1 MHKKVLKLLAPLA
14 QPAMAIGF
22 ALAVGAIVM
31 LATGENPLVA
41 YAAMFKGA
49 FGGLYYVLTTLNRAT
64 PIIICGLGAAIA
76 WSSNY
81 MGIGGEGQMIMG
93 GFVCAIVTLNMPGPL
108 WLRFIVGVIAALA
121 TGGVYSLFSAWLLEK
136 FKMSLAISTLM
147 LNYSARFI
155 TMHFVANVFQDTVSD
170 SKLTQT
176 FQLEEGLRLPRLV
189 EGYNLHLGFIVAVLL
204 VVLIWWMMNRTT
216 FGYESRMT
224 GYNINFCNYGG
235 VKSKKIMYGILAL
248 SGVICSLAGAGEVLG
263 VQYRYV
269 HNTYVSASYAW
280 VGLNAALISNYSPI
294 GILITSI
301 VLAGIQTGGAAIAR
315 STSVPLEISSIIQG
329 FITLFISA
337 KIVIQFK
344 KTRLKAAP
352 AAAATG
358 EANALQPIEAQT
370 DITQEGGSDDAD

>member
-1 MHKKVLKLLAPLA
+1 MHKKMLRIFAPLA

-22 ALAVGAIVM
+22 ALVAGALVM
-31 LATGENPLVA
+31 LATGENPITA

-49 FGGLYYVLTTLNRAT
+49 FGGLYYILTTLNRAT

-93 GFVCAIVTLNMPGPL
+93 GFVCAIVALNMPGPL
-108 WLRFIVGVIAALA
+108 WLRFVVALAAALA
-121 TGGVYSLFSAWLLEK
+121 AGGLYSLLSAWLLDK

-147 LNYSARFI
+147 FNYTARFV

-189 EGYNLHLGFIVAVLL
+189 EGYSLHLGFLVAVLL
-204 VVLIWWMMNRTT
+204 VIGVWWMMNRTA

-235 VKSKKIMYGILAL
+235 IQSKKIMYGILTL
-248 SGVICSLAGAGEVLG
+248 SGVICALAGAGEVLG

-269 HNTYVSASYAW
+269 HNTYVSASFAW
-280 VGLNAALISNYSPI
+280 VGLNAALISGYNPI

-315 STSVPLEISSIIQG
+315 STSVPLEISAIIQG

-337 KIVIQFK
+337 KIVIQF
-344 KTRLKAAP
+344 RRPRPRAAAGGGP
-352 AAAATG
+352 AALAGAV
-358 EANALQPIEAQT
+358 
-370 DITQEGGSDDAD
+370 EGGEGDAD